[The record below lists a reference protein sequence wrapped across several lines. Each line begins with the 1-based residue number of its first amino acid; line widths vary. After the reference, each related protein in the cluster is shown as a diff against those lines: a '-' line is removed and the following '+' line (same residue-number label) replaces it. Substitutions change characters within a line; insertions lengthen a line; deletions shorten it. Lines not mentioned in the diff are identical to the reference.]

1 MSWAHE
7 AISAIKSTQ
16 ISHRNWAYALTDA
29 FEAMWAASPGEVI
42 CITGP
47 SRAGKSKLITELT
60 GLVVGP
66 DVRDDGN
73 MPVVSVMASN
83 CSTNGVFSTKAF
95 AIRALT
101 AVKHPFYGIMDSSD
115 DWNTSVISKVERG
128 TEGALRSALE
138 QALKARNARY
148 MFVDETQHA
157 LYARGGDK
165 DCAAILDSWK
175 CMAAEAKV
183 ILVLVGAY
191 PLLRVLNL
199 SPHLLGRKCQI
210 HLPRYL
216 PVRDDLMA
224 FEQILEAYSEFVRL
238 PRDIGSLR
246 NWNELLYIGSLGV
259 IGLLE
264 AWLRRALSRA
274 ASRGSDVLSEKHI
287 LDTMTRRDELK
298 VLATEIE
305 EGEAALESSDGFA
318 GFKDIKANVIS
329 PKKPSRKPFQKKPRR
344 YPIDGR
350 T

>member
-1 MSWAHE
+1 MNWAHD
-7 AISAIKSTQ
+7 AISSIKSTQ
-16 ISHRNWAYALTDA
+16 ISHRNWTYALTDA

-66 DVRDDGN
+66 EIRDDGN

-83 CSTNGVFSTKAF
+83 CSVNGAFSTKAF
-95 AIRALT
+95 TVRALT
-101 AVKHPFYGIMDSSD
+101 AVKHPFFGIMDDSE
-115 DWNTSVISKVERG
+115 DWNTGAIKKVERN
-128 TEGALRSALE
+128 TEGVLRPALE
-138 QALKARNARY
+138 QALRARNTRY

-165 DCAAILDSWK
+165 DGAAILDSWK
-175 CMAAEAKV
+175 CLAAEAGI

-191 PLLRVLNL
+191 PLLRIINL
-199 SPHLLGRKCQI
+199 CPHLLGRKSQI

-216 PVRDDLMA
+216 PVREDLMA
-224 FEQILEAYSEFVRL
+224 FEQILESYSEFVRL
-238 PRDIGSLR
+238 PREIDSLR
-246 NWNELLYIGSLGV
+246 NWNELLYTGALGV
-259 IGLLE
+259 IGHLE
-264 AWLRRALSRA
+264 AWLRRALARA
-274 ASRGSDVLSEKHI
+274 ASRGSDVLSEKHL

-305 EGEAALESSDGFA
+305 EGEAALESGNGFDRLN
-318 GFKDIKANVIS
+318 GVKEKSIS
-329 PKKPSRKPFQKKPRR
+329 PKKSSRKPFQKKPRR
-344 YPIDGR
+344 YPIGGR